1 MEAKQIVNSELTNK
15 YGYAI
20 LADAV
25 GITFYKEDSA
35 TLSTELLDIMS
46 DRDLPCKE
54 DFSIIINNDDI
65 SFHLGDAKIVTLSR
79 DELELMLKLSHDT
92 EP

>member
-1 MEAKQIVNSELTNK
+1 MEAKQIVNSELVDK

-46 DRDLPCKE
+46 GRDLPCRE
-54 DFSIIINNDDI
+54 DFSIIINGDDI